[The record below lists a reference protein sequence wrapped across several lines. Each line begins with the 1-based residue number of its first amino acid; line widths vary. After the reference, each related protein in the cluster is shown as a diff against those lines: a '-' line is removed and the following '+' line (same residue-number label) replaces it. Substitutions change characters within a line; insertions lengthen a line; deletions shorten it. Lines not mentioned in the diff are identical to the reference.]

1 MEELSDICYVCMARG
16 GDGGQEAGRLCF
28 FMSEA
33 SLSDEKRRTGKL
45 FGNTVGESWFGIC
58 YRWRE
63 PRTFRSRVSLANKKK
78 REVCLRESLSI
89 LFLCNA
95 NVKSWT

>member
-1 MEELSDICYVCMARG
+1 
-16 GDGGQEAGRLCF
+16 
-28 FMSEA
+28 MSEA

-45 FGNTVGESWFGIC
+45 FGNTVGEAGLNLL
-58 YRWRE
+58 
-63 PRTFRSRVSLANKKK
+63 SLARASNFSIKSVSREQKK